1 MSSDDEHILDEDAS
15 EDPKEVEGNI
25 VDLEVDDLKVGLNFS
40 TEEIA
45 LQSIEN
51 WLFKSLCALAKIRY
65 RKGKNLLLHWLHEY
79 TTPSCLDPLWFLRFL
94 CDVG

>member
-51 WLFKSLCALAKIRY
+51 WSFKSLCALAKIRY
-65 RKGKNLLLHWLHEY
+65 RKENNFLLQWLHEY
-79 TTPSCLDPLWFLRFL
+79 TTPSCLDPLWCLRFL
-94 CDVG
+94 CDVD

>member
-51 WLFKSLCALAKIRY
+51 WSFKSLCALAKIRY
-65 RKGKNLLLHWLHEY
+65 RKLY
-79 TTPSCLDPLWFLRFL
+79 FISCLKLTFLTRILYTFMFRL
-94 CDVG
+94 LMLFKT

>member
-45 LQSIEN
+45 LLSIEN
-51 WLFKSLCALAKIRY
+51 WSFKSLYALAKTRY
-65 RKGKNLLLHWLHEY
+65 TVY
-79 TTPSCLDPLWFLRFL
+79 VF
-94 CDVG
+94 

>member
-40 TEEIA
+40 TEVIA

-51 WLFKSLCALAKIRY
+51 WSFKSLCSLAKIRY

-79 TTPSCLDPLWFLRFL
+79 TTPSCLDS
-94 CDVG
+94 

>member
-51 WLFKSLCALAKIRY
+51 W
-65 RKGKNLLLHWLHEY
+65 
-79 TTPSCLDPLWFLRFL
+79 
-94 CDVG
+94 